1 MSSSAFFMD
10 VSPQYR
16 DAGCPSQCMGMNEYT
31 TMSNMYA
38 FSTSPDTPLL
48 AASPSSPYNTTA
60 SQTSSV
66 MNNTSDQLSSLGT
79 TFSQPRITTN
89 YKGPGVKYTG
99 AQMAAILQG
108 YVIENN
114 GDKLPFGGRS
124 SM

>member
-31 TMSNMYA
+31 TISNMYS
-38 FSTSPDTPLL
+38 FSTDPMTPLL
-48 AASPSSPYNTTA
+48 AASPSSPFNTTVANGNQLA
-60 SQTSSV
+60 S
-66 MNNTSDQLSSLGT
+66 MGT
-79 TFSQPRITTN
+79 TFANPRIATN

-108 YVIENN
+108 YAMEKNA
-114 GDKLPFGGRS
+114 KPFDGRS
-124 SM
+124 PEGNM